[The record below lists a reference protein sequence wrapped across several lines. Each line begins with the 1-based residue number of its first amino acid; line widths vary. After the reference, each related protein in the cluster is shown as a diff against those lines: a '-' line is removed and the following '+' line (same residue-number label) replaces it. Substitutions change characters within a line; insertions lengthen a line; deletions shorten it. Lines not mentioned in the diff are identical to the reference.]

1 MKSEYIWIAEVCM
14 YANDPVLIDAD
25 CMASTCLTLPVSPSA
40 VSTLSLVPDTAVSCS
55 IRAKSVLY
63 TEQTFWFI
71 LSCFD
76 QHNWFITF
84 VMGISEIVKV
94 VLPSPP
100 CSFLS
105 T

>member
-25 CMASTCLTLPVSPSA
+25 CMACTCLTLPVSPSA
-40 VSTLSLVPDTAVSCS
+40 VSSLSIVPGTAVSCS
-55 IRAKSVLY
+55 IHAKSVLY

-76 QHNWFITF
+76 QHNW
-84 VMGISEIVKV
+84 
-94 VLPSPP
+94 LSPLLWG
-100 CSFLS
+100 FLKS
-105 T
+105 